1 MNRNQ
6 SKAYQLL
13 RTTNACVRK
22 AEQRSE
28 AAQLAAGPL
37 LRKYRE
43 GDGVTLKQIAKILN
57 VSIFRIWTME
67 EGKNLTPQL
76 FKQFINAVDAIAL
89 HRSSNIKRYAQ

>member
-1 MNRNQ
+1 MNQDQ
-6 SKAYQLL
+6 SKVHQLL
-13 RTTNACVRK
+13 RITKACVK
-22 AEQRSE
+22 EAEQQSE

-43 GDGVTLKQIAKILN
+43 GEGVTLKQIAKILN